1 MRIRLEEPTL
11 ADELFR
17 ALKAQTDCIVE
28 RVDDRELEA
37 VLVGS
42 YRDGGRDELMRL
54 IEEWNA
60 ERKTKA
66 PLRIVR

>member
-11 ADELFR
+11 ADDLLRVLR
-17 ALKAQTDCIVE
+17 AQADCIVE

-42 YRDGGRDELMRL
+42 YRDGGRDELTRL
-54 IEEWNA
+54 IEEWNDR
-60 ERKTKA
+60 RKTKA
-66 PLRIVR
+66 SLRIVR